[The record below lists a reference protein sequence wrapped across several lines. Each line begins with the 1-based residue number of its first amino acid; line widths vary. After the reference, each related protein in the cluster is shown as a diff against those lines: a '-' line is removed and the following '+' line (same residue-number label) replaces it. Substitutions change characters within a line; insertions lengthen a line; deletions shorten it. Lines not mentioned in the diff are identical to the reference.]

1 MCVCVCVCV
10 YELKIEKEGKSEER
24 ESEKDRNRERKR
36 FSNSRAPLHCCVVIS
51 LGRVW
56 EYVGMNT
63 TWPRYR
69 GCEGEEYQQYPCT
82 AANCT
87 AAIHPA
93 AAGYYSNCHPPL
105 EEEIIGRDGRVI
117 SGSLKSGAI
126 IFYYILIMKKYH
138 YKSA

>member
-1 MCVCVCVCV
+1 MEATKCVCVL
-10 YELKIEKEGKSEER
+10 E
-24 ESEKDRNRERKR
+24 NRERGKEKERVRKIERERERER
-36 FSNSRAPLHCCVVIS
+36 FSNSRAPFHCCVGIS

-126 IFYYILIMKKYH
+126 IFFIFLL
-138 YKSA
+138 